1 MLGNRWRSTWWWWI
15 QDGAASSV
23 CLWCIVNLQMAA
35 TGRSWILRSG
45 KKRFVSFSLQS
56 QADAIKACNLPHH
69 HRGVTVRLDNAS
81 SNSHICDSHNM
92 SLDVEASTLTAK
104 QTVSIVCLSDQPT
117 LGSSLTILPSA
128 DQPDAEGSMEP
139 KEALSR
145 SGSIARLLDSG
156 RIPNAITIVRLD
168 TPPYNSSSSLVL
180 HETDRVLRKIKH
192 PAQESPSFVYDTLP
206 KAEPILPTKEEI
218 ADENSSLSSSSIE
231 DGADQ
236 DSSCSSDAETQSSG
250 PLDQMTCLE
259 SSLPIRWASHSTIWI
274 HTSMTFY
281 QLEFVSASISF
292 DVGGQL
298 LLEIPY
304 TTRLLNI
311 D

>member
-1 MLGNRWRSTWWWWI
+1 MSVAFQCWEIGGGRDVGGGYKMGQRH
-15 QDGAASSV
+15 QYVCDASSTYR
-23 CLWCIVNLQMAA
+23 WLQQAA
-35 TGRSWILRSG
+35 HESSAVGRSALSP
-45 KKRFVSFSLQS
+45 FSLQS
-56 QADAIKACNLPHH
+56 QADAIKACNPSSPQRRHC
-69 HRGVTVRLDNAS
+69 GLDNAP

-104 QTVSIVCLSDQPT
+104 QTVSIVCLSHQPT

-139 KEALSR
+139 KQALSR

-180 HETDRVLRKIKH
+180 HETDRVLRQIKH

-236 DSSCSSDAETQSSG
+236 DSSCSSDAEAQSSG

-259 SSLPIRWASHSTIWI
+259 SSLPIR
-274 HTSMTFY
+274 
-281 QLEFVSASISF
+281 
-292 DVGGQL
+292 
-298 LLEIPY
+298 
-304 TTRLLNI
+304 
-311 D
+311 

>member
-1 MLGNRWRSTWWWWI
+1 MSVAFQCWEIGGGRHGGGGYKMGQRH
-15 QDGAASSV
+15 QYVCDASSTYR
-23 CLWCIVNLQMAA
+23 WLQQAA
-35 TGRSWILRSG
+35 HESSAVGRSALSP
-45 KKRFVSFSLQS
+45 FSLQS

-218 ADENSSLSSSSIE
+218 ADENSSLSFSSIE

-259 SSLPIRWASHSTIWI
+259 SSLPIR
-274 HTSMTFY
+274 
-281 QLEFVSASISF
+281 
-292 DVGGQL
+292 
-298 LLEIPY
+298 
-304 TTRLLNI
+304 
-311 D
+311 